1 MTLAAATPGERA
13 RRLAG
18 WVWLAVGTTLI
29 GAPASSYADP
39 SDEYSEVV
47 AQDEDYA
54 AGRAA
59 VERKDW
65 GEATKRL
72 ARAAVR
78 HPDNADLH
86 NYLGYSYRQLKQFD
100 RAFEHYKRAIAIEPR
115 HRGAHEY
122 IGEAYLALDDLA
134 NAREHLKRLDKLC
147 FFSCE
152 AYRDLKKAVEAYEK
166 SGGTVK
172 PATAR

>member
-1 MTLAAATPGERA
+1 MTLSAATPGERA

-122 IGEAYLALDDLA
+122 IGEAYLMVGDLPSAEKHVAALRSICLLPCAELADL
-134 NAREHLKRLDKLC
+134 E
-147 FFSCE
+147 
-152 AYRDLKKAVEAYEK
+152 KAV
-166 SGGTVK
+166 
-172 PATAR
+172 ARYRAGVNR